1 MLSCTSKSL
10 YQMKTA
16 KEKVLLDYIK
26 MKSLTEAQNN
36 YKFYFKN
43 IYYIHTNWKK
53 VIIKMSKS
61 PEIAL

>member
-1 MLSCTSKSL
+1 MYKWVLVPSE
-10 YQMKTA
+10 TA

-36 YKFYFKN
+36 YKFYFKS
-43 IYYIHTNWKK
+43 ICYIHTNWKK
-53 VIIKMSKS
+53 VIIKMSKF